1 MILYVPASIEAP
13 VLARIADAI
22 VNQPR
27 TGKYE
32 NLKSCILERFC
43 ESEQKKI
50 QKLISETDLG
60 DKRPTQLL
68 NELNALAA
76 NKVQESF
83 LKALWLQ
90 RLPTQ
95 VQAILQ
101 ESDASLA
108 NLAKLADKVMEVGDF
123 HQVRTI
129 DAMSAP
135 TSSAVSDDRL
145 DRIEQQI
152 NALFRNR
159 SRKNS
164 LRTDRNSVIAGDMCS
179 NKQLYCHVA
188 NNHTRPFV
196 SKCLRQTVV
205 KALHSLSHPGVKA
218 TNKLVGKHY
227 VWPRMA
233 KDVAKIV
240 RSCIPCQKAKI
251 QRHTKSPL
259 GEYTASDARFEHI
272 NIDIVGPLPS
282 SNGYRYCLTCI
293 DRFSRWPAAIPLVD
307 ITAQSVANALISGW
321 FAQYGIPLHITT
333 DLGRQFESTL
343 FQELTKNFGV
353 LSTFGR
359 RRTTR
364 KPMV

>member
-1 MILYVPASIEAP
+1 MANNDAPQDDAEVFHDTVTHGVDAVINRIAVKIPPFWPEHPELWLSQIEAQFVLAGITSDETKFNTILASIEAP

-101 ESDASLA
+101 ASDASLA

-129 DAMSAP
+129 DAKSAP

-152 NALFRNR
+152 NALSRNL

-164 LRTDRNSVIAGDMCS
+164 LRTDRNSVIAGDMCW
-179 NKQLYCHVA
+179 YH
-188 NNHTRPFV
+188 
-196 SKCLRQTVV
+196 SKFGNAAKKCRQ
-205 KALHSLSHPGVKA
+205 
-218 TNKLVGKHY
+218 
-227 VWPRMA
+227 
-233 KDVAKIV
+233 
-240 RSCIPCQKAKI
+240 PC
-251 QRHTKSPL
+251 SF
-259 GEYTASDARFEHI
+259 ASE
-272 NIDIVGPLPS
+272 P
-282 SNGYRYCLTCI
+282 
-293 DRFSRWPAAIPLVD
+293 
-307 ITAQSVANALISGW
+307 
-321 FAQYGIPLHITT
+321 
-333 DLGRQFESTL
+333 
-343 FQELTKNFGV
+343 KN
-353 LSTFGR
+353 
-359 RRTTR
+359 
-364 KPMV
+364 

>member
-1 MILYVPASIEAP
+1 MNVIMQMFKLWLSQIEAQFVLAGITSDETKFNTILASIEAP

-27 TGKYE
+27 TVKYE

-101 ESDASLA
+101 ASDASLA

-129 DAMSAP
+129 DAKSAP

-159 SRKNS
+159 SGE
-164 LRTDRNSVIAGDMCS
+164 TAGDMCW
-179 NKQLYCHVA
+179 YH
-188 NNHTRPFV
+188 
-196 SKCLRQTVV
+196 SKFGNAAKKCRQ
-205 KALHSLSHPGVKA
+205 
-218 TNKLVGKHY
+218 
-227 VWPRMA
+227 
-233 KDVAKIV
+233 
-240 RSCIPCQKAKI
+240 PC
-251 QRHTKSPL
+251 SF
-259 GEYTASDARFEHI
+259 ASE
-272 NIDIVGPLPS
+272 PK
-282 SNGYRYCLTCI
+282 T
-293 DRFSRWPAAIPLVD
+293 
-307 ITAQSVANALISGW
+307 
-321 FAQYGIPLHITT
+321 
-333 DLGRQFESTL
+333 
-343 FQELTKNFGV
+343 
-353 LSTFGR
+353 
-359 RRTTR
+359 
-364 KPMV
+364 